1 MAANIA
7 GPAPEA
13 AATPF
18 DGPPAIDV
26 RGLTVS
32 YATDQGYRAAL
43 RDVSVRFE
51 PGVVTG
57 VTGESGSGKSTLA
70 LALVNGIPQPG
81 RVDTGEARIDGVGD
95 ILALRGEALRRVRG
109 KDIGFAFQAAQ
120 DSLNPLKTVGAQIL
134 DLGRS
139 HGVRDLPAL
148 LREARALMEPMGLD
162 PARVLASYQ
171 HELSGGMRQR
181 VNLVFA
187 LALRPRVLILDEPTT
202 ALDMLSQLQVI
213 QIVRDILRQRH
224 LTSIVITHDLGVVAE
239 LADRVAV
246 MYAGQVVE
254 QGPVEAV
261 LRRPRHPYTQGLLAA
276 IPRLTGDVDRAQALA
291 GSPPTLL
298 TIPERGCVFRD
309 RCPLRMA
316 ACDEAQPPLAT
327 LDRGRQVACWAVSR
341 DA

>member
-1 MAANIA
+1 MAASTA
-7 GPAPEA
+7 GLVSDVA
-13 AATPF
+13 AAAR
-18 DGPPAIDV
+18 PPAVQVDS
-26 RGLTVS
+26 LTVS
-32 YATDQGYRAAL
+32 YPTDQGYRAAL

-70 LALVNGIPQPG
+70 LALLNGIPQPG
-81 RVDTGEARIDGVGD
+81 RVDSGRVQMDGIGD

-109 KDIGFAFQAAQ
+109 KEVGLAFQAAQ

-139 HGVRDLPAL
+139 HGLRDLQALVRDARGL
-148 LREARALMEPMGLD
+148 LERMGMD
-162 PARVLASYQ
+162 AVRVLSSYQ

-187 LALRPRVLILDEPTT
+187 LVLRPRVLILDEPTT
-202 ALDMLSQLQVI
+202 ALDVLSQLQVI
-213 QIVRDILRQRH
+213 QIMRDILRERR

-239 LADRVAV
+239 LAERVAV

-254 QGPVEAV
+254 QGPVEAM
-261 LRRPRHPYTQGLLAA
+261 LRAPCHPYTKGLLAA

-316 ACDEAQPPLAT
+316 TCDEAQPPLAT